1 MPATLSQPA
10 SIQQLHEHFARIHG
24 RDRLDA
30 ELLRIAMDLI
40 GPYDRDD
47 LPAAEREWLEQK
59 VSVAVNAALEPAL
72 QTFLAELAAGLVEAP
87 DDLLARVTRA
97 KLRRELGGE

>member
-1 MPATLSQPA
+1 MPVTLTP
-10 SIQQLHEHFARIHG
+10 SIHQQLHEHFARVRG

-30 ELLRIAMDLI
+30 ELLRIAMDVI

-47 LPAAEREWLEQK
+47 LPPEEREWLEEK
-59 VSVAVNAALEPAL
+59 MTRAVQAAIEPAL
-72 QTFLAELAAGLVEAP
+72 QAFLAELAAGLVEAP

-97 KLRRELGGE
+97 KLRREMGGE